1 MVKVFVGN
9 VSTSTTEEELRELFE
24 KYGAVIDCDII
35 SNYGFVHMSEEED
48 AKKAVAALNKHK
60 LHGFSMTV
68 QFATTRVRNA
78 TKIHV
83 GNLPEGVT
91 ALKIRELFQEFGK
104 VLECDV
110 LKKYAFVHMQRHKE
124 AAEAI
129 EKLNHSRLEGQTIFV
144 SLSHTNPGKR
154 APDQFP
160 EHHYPPGPPRPYPP
174 PPGDLMRPYPPL
186 RNRPLNHPLPPP
198 PLRNRPLNHP
208 LPPPPGRLRPPALP
222 PPHPMR
228 MRPPR
233 SVYDAPYDYH
243 APPPPPPP
251 SLYERPPRRAA
262 MSPYESPLER
272 RLLPPP
278 PPPHLYR
285 DRSPVRPMP
294 GPPMPSSRHPLARG
308 RPVPPPP
315 PPPLAR
321 SGPPYQ
327 RYASAARFHQDEYYR

>member
-9 VSTSTTEEELRELFE
+9 LNTSTKEEELRELFE
-24 KYGAVIDCDII
+24 KYGTVVDCDII

-48 AKKAVAALNKHK
+48 AKKAVAELNKHR
-60 LHGFSMTV
+60 LNGFNMTV

-83 GNLPEGVT
+83 GNIPEGVT
-91 ALKIRELFQEFGK
+91 ALKIRELFQEYGK

-124 AAEAI
+124 AMEAI
-129 EKLNHSRLEGQTIFV
+129 QKLNHSKLEGQTIFV
-144 SLSHTNPGKR
+144 SLSHTNPGKQ

-160 EHHYPPGPPRPYPP
+160 GPPFPPRPYPP
-174 PPGDLMRPYPPL
+174 PPGNPMRSAYPPL
-186 RNRPLNHPLPPP
+186 RSRPLNHPLPPP
-198 PLRNRPLNHP
+198 PA
-208 LPPPPGRLRPPALP
+208 RLRPPHLP

-228 MRPPR
+228 LRPPR
-233 SVYDAPYDYH
+233 SAYEHDPYDL
-243 APPPPPPP
+243 PPPPPPP
-251 SLYERPPRRAA
+251 LHDRNGLDRPLRRPPLSRPPL
-262 MSPYESPLER
+262 SPYEPPLER

-278 PPPHLYR
+278 PPAHHLYR
-285 DRSPVRPMP
+285 DRSPLRALP
-294 GPPMPSSRHPLARG
+294 GPPMPPAR

-315 PPPLAR
+315 HAPVALAR

-327 RYASAARFHQDEYYR
+327 RYASAARFDQDEYYY

>member
-1 MVKVFVGN
+1 MCKDPVFVLRGTLLT
-9 VSTSTTEEELRELFE
+9 VADLFQSREEELRELFE

-174 PPGDLMRPYPPL
+174 PGDPMRPYPPL
-186 RNRPLNHPLPPP
+186 RNRPLNHPCPSLALRLP
-198 PLRNRPLNHP
+198 
-208 LPPPPGRLRPPALP
+208 LP

-228 MRPPR
+228 MRR
-233 SVYDAPYDYH
+233 SAYGLH
-243 APPPPPPP
+243 
-251 SLYERPPRRAA
+251 
-262 MSPYESPLER
+262 
-272 RLLPPP
+272 
-278 PPPHLYR
+278 
-285 DRSPVRPMP
+285 
-294 GPPMPSSRHPLARG
+294 
-308 RPVPPPP
+308 
-315 PPPLAR
+315 
-321 SGPPYQ
+321 
-327 RYASAARFHQDEYYR
+327 

>member
-9 VSTSTTEEELRELFE
+9 ISSSTTEAELRELFE
-24 KYGAVIDCDII
+24 KYGAVVDCDII
-35 SNYGFVHMSEEED
+35 SNYGFVHMSEEDD
-48 AKKAVAALNKHK
+48 AKKAVAELNKHK

-91 ALKIRELFQEFGK
+91 ALKIRELFQEYGK

-110 LKKYAFVHMQRHKE
+110 LKNYAFVHMQRHKE
-124 AAEAI
+124 AMEAI

-144 SLSHTNPGKR
+144 SLSHTNPGKK
-154 APDQFP
+154 APDQFGGHP
-160 EHHYPPGPPRPYPP
+160 YPPGPPRPYPP
-174 PPGDLMRPYPPL
+174 PGDPMRPY
-186 RNRPLNHPLPPP
+186 P

-208 LPPPPGRLRPPALP
+208 LPPPPGRLRPPPLP

-228 MRPPR
+228 LRPPR
-233 SVYDAPYDYH
+233 SVYDDPYDLPV
-243 APPPPPPP
+243 PPPPPPP
-251 SLYERPPRRAA
+251 SLYDRNGLDRPLRRPPA

-278 PPPHLYR
+278 PPPAHLYR
-285 DRSPVRPMP
+285 DRSPLRHVP
-294 GPPMPSSRHPLARG
+294 GPPMPSARHPFTRG

-315 PPPLAR
+315 VAAVGR
-321 SGPPYQ
+321 SGPPYP
-327 RYASAARFHQDEYYR
+327 RYAGASRFDQDEYYR

>member
-174 PPGDLMRPYPPL
+174 PGDPMRPY
-186 RNRPLNHPLPPP
+186 P

-208 LPPPPGRLRPPALP
+208 LPPPPGRLRPPPLP

-233 SVYDAPYDYH
+233 SVYDDPYDYH

-251 SLYERPPRRAA
+251 SLYERPPAPSRHEPVRVAPRAPPA
-262 MSPYESPLER
+262 APSPASAPVPGPQPPPAHARPAHAVRTPPRSPAAALCHR
-272 RLLPPP
+272 RLRPP
-278 PPPHLYR
+278 
-285 DRSPVRPMP
+285 
-294 GPPMPSSRHPLARG
+294 
-308 RPVPPPP
+308 
-315 PPPLAR
+315 
-321 SGPPYQ
+321 
-327 RYASAARFHQDEYYR
+327 

>member
-9 VSTSTTEEELRELFE
+9 ISTSTTEEELREYFE

-48 AKKAVAALNKHK
+48 AKKAVAELNKKK

-83 GNLPEGVT
+83 GNIPEGVT
-91 ALKIRELFQEFGK
+91 ALKIRELFQEHGK

-124 AAEAI
+124 AMDAI
-129 EKLNHSRLEGQTIFV
+129 HKLNHSKLEGQTIFV
-144 SLSHTNPGKR
+144 SLSHTNPGKK

-160 EHHYPPGPPRPYPP
+160 DHPYPPRLFP
-174 PPGDLMRPYPPL
+174 PPGDPLHSAYPPL

-198 PLRNRPLNHP
+198 PC
-208 LPPPPGRLRPPALP
+208 RLRPLPLP

-228 MRPPR
+228 LRPPR
-233 SVYDAPYDYH
+233 SVYEHDPYDLPG
-243 APPPPPPP
+243 PPPPPPP
-251 SLYERPPRRAA
+251 PLYDRNRLDRPMRRHA
-262 MSPYESPLER
+262 MSPYESPFER
-272 RLLPPP
+272 RLLPPAS
-278 PPPHLYR
+278 HLYR
-285 DRSPVRPMP
+285 DRSPLRPVP
-294 GPPMPSSRHPLARG
+294 GPPMPSARHPLSRHPG
-308 RPVPPPP
+308 RPLPPVPS
-315 PPPLAR
+315 LASIAR

-327 RYASAARFHQDEYYR
+327 RFAGASRFDQDEYYY